1 MNDQEDLGTRLPHLR
16 QPCQLLVLQSLY
28 WKTENSLQQQEI
40 AENLTPRTLTLKVM
54 KNNETLRT
62 ERLRI

>member
-16 QPCQLLVLQSLY
+16 QLLVLQSLY